1 MLPFPFFPLQINTGE
16 DMGKLET
23 RTNTPVIRSVLW
35 GLTAGGILAALYF
48 IVLSLSN
55 SLQHALEELRALWFW
70 LLPLVTGFG
79 IQAGLYSYIRG
90 AIRQRAEKSAT
101 ASVLASGGTSTAAM
115 VACCMHHV
123 TDILPVFGAS
133 AAALFLARYQTV
145 FLALGVASNAVGI
158 IMMLRIVQQKGLYGE
173 NNRILVQIMRLDM
186 GKVFFVTVL
195 AGTAFIGS
203 IVSLA

>member
-1 MLPFPFFPLQINTGE
+1 M
-16 DMGKLET
+16 
-23 RTNTPVIRSVLW
+23 IRSVLW
-35 GLTAGGILAALYF
+35 GFTAGGTLAALYF

-70 LLPLVTGFG
+70 LLPLITGFG
-79 IQAGLYSYIRG
+79 VQAGLYFFIRG
-90 AIRQRAEKSAT
+90 TIKQRAERSAT
-101 ASVLASGGTSTAAM
+101 ASVVASGGTSTAAM

-123 TDILPVFGAS
+123 TDILPIFGTS

-145 FLALGVASNAVGI
+145 FLALGVASNVVGI
-158 IMMLRIVQQKGLYGE
+158 IMMLRIIQQKGLYGE

-186 GKVFFVTVL
+186 GKVFFVAVL